1 MSPTASAT
9 TKLALASSSSSSK
22 LVQQARPRSWPCRV
36 GHDVAGAEPLG
47 FRPNLAMRLRCAPRG
62 GRCGSPV
69 RHAQPTCCAARM
81 KAGMPPPRTPSAKR
95 QAQVVDRLR
104 RALMRAPTP
113 AEFTTSTPSDSPVAR
128 RHHAPPSCGRRP
140 SPSSRLNS
148 AESLSAQWG
157 QLSDVSAHANLYYCL
172 GSGFDTKIEIRLG
185 GKSEKGL

>member
-1 MSPTASAT
+1 M
-9 TKLALASSSSSSK
+9 ASSSSSSK

-62 GRCGSPV
+62 GRGGSPV
-69 RHAQPTCCAARM
+69 LHAQPTCCAARM

-95 QAQVVDRLR
+95 RAQVVDRLR

-148 AESLSAQWG
+148 AESHVSSVGTTPATYRLMQTCIIARG
-157 QLSDVSAHANLYYCL
+157 QALTNDTWPASWVQLYCSTGFCL
-172 GSGFDTKIEIRLG
+172 LRLD
-185 GKSEKGL
+185 SL

>member
-1 MSPTASAT
+1 MTWGGWFQDRCIPGLSPTASAT

-47 FRPNLAMRLRCAPRG
+47 FRPNLAMQLGCAPRG
-62 GRCGSPV
+62 GRGGSPV

-95 QAQVVDRLR
+95 RAQVVDRLR

-157 QLSDVSAHANLYYCL
+157 QLQRRI
-172 GSGFDTKIEIRLG
+172 GSCKLVLLPGVRL
-185 GKSEKGL
+185 

>member
-1 MSPTASAT
+1 M
-9 TKLALASSSSSSK
+9 
-22 LVQQARPRSWPCRV
+22 Q
-36 GHDVAGAEPLG
+36 LG
-47 FRPNLAMRLRCAPRG
+47 CAPRG
-62 GRCGSPV
+62 GRGGSPV

-148 AESLSAQWG
+148 AESHVSSVGTTPATYRLMQTCIIARGQALNYRMDPRGPRPEFTSALPICPMLQAASTAFAQAVCDCSG
-157 QLSDVSAHANLYYCL
+157 SSPGGGCCR
-172 GSGFDTKIEIRLG
+172 GSGWHRVAGPK
-185 GKSEKGL
+185 